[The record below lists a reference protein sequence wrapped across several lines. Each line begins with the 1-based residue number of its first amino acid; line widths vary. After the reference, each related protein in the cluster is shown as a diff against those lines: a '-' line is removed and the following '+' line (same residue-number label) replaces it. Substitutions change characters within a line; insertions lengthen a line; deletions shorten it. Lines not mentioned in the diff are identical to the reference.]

1 METCTFPAPSR
12 EEGVIVRVT
21 ACTSNELT
29 GFANAQASL
38 SVNRDLK
45 RRGARGEGEE
55 GRGS

>member
-1 METCTFPAPSR
+1 M
-12 EEGVIVRVT
+12 IVRVT

-55 GRGS
+55 GGGS